1 MRPRFWPA
9 YKRLLQQSAW
19 PILVGPWRSE
29 VGFEVLYWI
38 PFVQSLGISPER
50 IIPITR
56 GGAAIW
62 YGSTGGVELYDL
74 REPKAV
80 RIENAL
86 QHAKTGLLKQTRV
99 TEFDKAVVKDAAKA
113 VGLTKYH
120 VLHPAWM
127 YQVLEPFWAGTR
139 GLEWVIPQLTRLETK
154 DGQTVRAMTN
164 VRPAALGDLQL
175 PAGYCA
181 ARFYA
186 RSTFPHAD
194 VTIQCAR
201 ECLKQITQSQPVVLL
216 NPGVH
221 ADEHVDIPI
230 KDLPNVY
237 RLKDLVRVEPRTNLA
252 LQSAVLAGATGFVG
266 TYGGVA
272 QLALRLGKPSV
283 SFYWDWTGTALAHKH
298 LSEAIALQ
306 TGTAF
311 LTLKL
316 TDIPL
321 LKAIAPDLAFHAASS
336 QGQFQQGPPK
346 DPPPQGPPPVSNHDD
361 ASKVRPISPISG
373 SPG

>member
-1 MRPRFWPA
+1 MRQNFWPA
-9 YKRLLQQSAW
+9 YKQLLQHSKR

-38 PFVQSLGISPER
+38 PFVQALGLDPAR
-50 IIPITR
+50 VIPVTR

-62 YGSTGGVELYDL
+62 YGTPAGVELYDL

-86 QHAKTGLLKQTRV
+86 QHAKTGLLKQTTV
-99 TEFDKAVVKDAAKA
+99 TDFDKAVITDAAKA
-113 VGLTKYH
+113 VGITKYH

-127 YQVLEPFWAGTR
+127 YQTLEPFWAGKQ
-139 GLEWVIPQLTRLETK
+139 GLEWVIPRLTRLETK
-154 DGQTVRAMTN
+154 DGQTVRALSN
-164 VRPAALGDLQL
+164 LRPAALGDLKL
-175 PAGYCA
+175 PSGYCA

-186 RSTFPHAD
+186 RATFPHAD
-194 VTIQCAR
+194 ITIQCAR
-201 ECLKQITQSQPVVLL
+201 ESLKQVAQHQPVVLL
-216 NPGVH
+216 NPEVH
-221 ADEHVDIPI
+221 ADEHVDIPV
-230 KDLPNVY
+230 KDIPNVY
-237 RLKDLVRVEPRTNLA
+237 KLKDLVQVDPRTNLA
-252 LQSAVLAGATGFVG
+252 LQSAVITGATGFVG

-321 LKAIAPDLAFHAASS
+321 LKAVAPDLAFQAASS
-336 QGQFQQGPPK
+336 QRQLQQGPPK
-346 DPPPQGPPPVSNHDD
+346 DPLPQSPAPVPDHED
-361 ASKVRPISPISG
+361 ASVG
-373 SPG
+373 